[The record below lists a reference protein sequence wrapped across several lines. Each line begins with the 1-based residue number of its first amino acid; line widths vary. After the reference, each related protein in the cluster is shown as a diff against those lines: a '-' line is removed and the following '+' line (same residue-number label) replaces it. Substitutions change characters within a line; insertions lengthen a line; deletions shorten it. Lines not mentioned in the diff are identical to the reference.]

1 MPNMRFDFMSKE
13 NSWNEFNC
21 RIVRFKIIYDTYEYI
36 ITNLDRNEFSA
47 NEMKDLYNKRQGI
60 EISFRELK

>member
-1 MPNMRFDFMSKE
+1 MPNMRFYFMSKE
-13 NSWNEFNC
+13 NPWNEFNC

>member
-47 NEMKDLYNKRQGI
+47 NEMKDLYNKR
-60 EISFRELK
+60 

>member
-1 MPNMRFDFMSKE
+1 MPNMRFYFMSKE
-13 NSWNEFNC
+13 NPWNEFNC

-47 NEMKDLYNKRQGI
+47 NEMKDLYNKR
-60 EISFRELK
+60 